1 MTMLHWIK
9 NISKEL
15 EIIRQNQMEMLVLK
29 ILITERKNSLEGL
42 SSRFKLAGERISKFK
57 DWSIELMQSE

>member
-15 EIIRQNQMEMLVLK
+15 ETIRQNQIEMLVLK
-29 ILITERKNSLEGL
+29 ILIAKKKNSLEGL
-42 SSRFKLAGERISKFK
+42 NSRFKLAGERISKFK
-57 DWSIELMQSE
+57 DSSIELMQSE